1 MTTETVPYPG
11 ESLGLPKKGPGSLA
25 GWGGRLGALVL
36 DWGASMVVALGA
48 FGGGVLT
55 ESGWKAWM
63 VLAVYFVQKAVLTA
77 LVGGSFG
84 QLISKIGVTRV
95 DGTPIDVWRSIVRS
109 ALVCLVLP
117 AVVIG
122 PDRRGINDLLLG
134 TVVVNR
140 R

>member
-1 MTTETVPYPG
+1 
-11 ESLGLPKKGPGSLA
+11 
-25 GWGGRLGALVL
+25 
-36 DWGASMVVALGA
+36 MVVALGA